1 MNIKKSYVYKNIR
14 KASARTLFTPALP
27 QTFISVAFAV
37 WMFWVMVTHV
47 ELFTTW
53 GLLLDIGLLIYAA
66 LWSAALYPSLIAFIS
81 PEKSVAATRY
91 AEFVS
96 FEEMCERVETQRL
109 KPIIHLEYWDI
120 YPLEDFIIY
129 KHKKDFFVIPYS
141 AVRRFYSRQTPEKRR
156 FLSEPPMFF
165 VDIDTLSHQ
174 YWVVCADREERDE
187 VNRILNEILQKWHE
201 KNSHS

>member
-14 KASARTLFTPALP
+14 KAAARNLFTPALP

-37 WMFWVMVTHV
+37 CLFWIMVTHV
-47 ELFTTW
+47 ELFTAW
-53 GLLLDIGLLIYAA
+53 GLFMDICLLIHAA
-66 LWSAALYPSLIAFIS
+66 LWSAALYPNLIAFIS

-91 AEFVS
+91 VEFVS

-141 AVRRFYSRQTPEKRR
+141 AIREFESRQSPEKRH
-156 FLSEPPMFF
+156 FLSEPQTFF
-165 VDIDTLSHQ
+165 
-174 YWVVCADREERDE
+174 
-187 VNRILNEILQKWHE
+187 
-201 KNSHS
+201 